1 MNKFLIALVLV
12 GASLSVGVAKADTLL
27 IESHSWQYSF
37 AGTNFRFNDHDGT
50 AWMIVGLSEDLGAPD
65 MDMYPHGG
73 PISRHETVTASV
85 PGLSYD
91 TAAAQIVFTGNVGKV
106 VCGTVTEKKG
116 VFGMKQI
123 ITLTGACRTYS
134 VRGHNDESVYFEVK

>member
-1 MNKFLIALVLV
+1 MNKFLIALVMV

-27 IESHSWQYSF
+27 IERHGGEYSF
-37 AGTNFRFNDHDGT
+37 SGTSFRFNDHDGT

-65 MDMYPHGG
+65 FDMYPHGG
-73 PISRHETVTASV
+73 PITRRETVTASV

-91 TAAAQIVFTGNVGKV
+91 TAAAQIVFTGDVGKV
-106 VCGTVTEKKG
+106 VCATVTEKKG

-123 ITLTGACRTYS
+123 ITLTGACRTYT
-134 VRGHNDESVYFEVK
+134 VRGRTDESVYFEAK